1 MSQYIPL
8 SKERF
13 ADHRWDACGDYR
25 HAEGLTRVPVA
36 APEIGRCAAHL
47 PLAFARDETGK
58 PNLYALTG
66 LVPGKNH
73 CLDAAH
79 KWTAGYVPSFLRT
92 HPFQLLRP
100 PEGKGKP
107 DQMVLCVD
115 AQSPWVSKTG
125 SNSFFDGD
133 GMDATVAPVFQ
144 FLTRMT
150 KHYLKTAQ
158 AVAAL
163 DSVGLLADWPI
174 TTLDSAGSAGLLRVN
189 DAAMNKLTGEQLA
202 RLQQCGALSIA
213 YAQMLSTHQLPRL
226 QALAAAN
233 HNDFGT
239 TAMHEV
245 DDDAPNTFAEDGGD
259 FDLTSFLSDVCN

>member
-13 ADHRWDACGDYR
+13 ADQRWDAHTDYR
-25 HAEGLTRVPVA
+25 HAFGMTAVPVA
-36 APEIGRCAAHL
+36 APEVGACVAHL
-47 PLAFARDETGK
+47 PLAFMRDATGRAS
-58 PNLYALTG
+58 LYAVTG
-66 LVPGKNH
+66 LIPDKNH

-100 PEGKGKP
+100 PKGKGTP

-115 AQSPWVSKTG
+115 AQSPCVSKTG

-133 GMDATVAPVFQ
+133 GMDETVTRVFEY
-144 FLTRMT
+144 LTRIT

-163 DSVGLLADWPI
+163 DDAGLLIDWPVA
-174 TTLDSAGSAGLLRVN
+174 TKNGAATAGLLRVN
-189 DAAMNKLTGEQLA
+189 DAAMNQLTGDQLA
-202 RLQQCGALSIA
+202 QLQRFGALNIA
-213 YAQMLSTHQLPRL
+213 YAQMLSTHQLPSL

-233 HNDFGT
+233 DSDFGIT
-239 TAMHEV
+239 GIQETGHVASNAFG
-245 DDDAPNTFAEDGGD
+245 DDGGD
-259 FDLTSFLSDVCN
+259 FDLTSFLSDVTN